1 MSFAQKVIRFNQ
13 SLELDIPLPE
23 GVRVMNPFSERQVIE
38 ISDKFYLK
46 YFSNN
51 SERTL
56 LLGINPGRFGAGV
69 TGIPFTDPVKLE
81 KNCGIANSLKKI
93 TEPSAGFVYDMI
105 DACGG
110 PEKFYRKYFIHAVC
124 PLGFTK
130 DGVNY
135 NFYDSK
141 ELEKAVTPFII
152 SSIEKILTLP
162 VRSEICFCLGMG
174 KNFLYLKRLNDK
186 YHFFEKIIPLPHPRW
201 IVQYRRKSYK
211 EFIAFYQKELHKGES
226 IEN

>member
-23 GVRVMNPFSERQVIE
+23 GVQVMNPFHDRQVVE
-38 ISDKFYLK
+38 ISDAFYLK
-46 YFSNN
+46 YFSDN

-81 KNCGIANSLKKI
+81 KNCSIGNNLKKI

-110 PEKFYRKYFIHAVC
+110 TEKFYSRYFIHAVC

-130 DGVNY
+130 DGLNF

-141 ELEKAVTPFII
+141 ELEKTITPFII
-152 SSIEKILTLP
+152 ASIEKILSFP
-162 VRSEICFCLGMG
+162 ISRNFCYCLGMG
-174 KNFLYLKRLNDK
+174 KNFKFLQKLNER
-186 YHFFEKIIPLPHPRW
+186 HRFFGKITPLPHPRW
-201 IVQYRRKSYK
+201 IVQYRRKRYD
-211 EFIAFYQKELHKGES
+211 EFVNLYCDMFRENELPS
-226 IEN
+226 

>member
-23 GVRVMNPFSERQVIE
+23 GVQVMNPFHDRQVVE

-46 YFSNN
+46 YFSDY

-81 KNCGIANSLKKI
+81 GICGIPNNLKKI
-93 TEPSAGFVYDMI
+93 SEPSAGFVYDMI
-105 DACGG
+105 SAYGS
-110 PEKFYRKYFIHAVC
+110 PEAFYSRYFIHAVC

-130 DGVNY
+130 AGVNY

-141 ELEKAVTPFII
+141 ELEEAVTPFII
-152 SSIEKILTLP
+152 ASIEKILAFP
-162 VRSEICFCLGMG
+162 VSTNVCYCLGMG
-174 KNFLYLKRLNDK
+174 KNFRFLQKLNQTHP
-186 YHFFEKIIPLPHPRW
+186 YFGKIIPLPHPRW
-201 IVQYRRKSYK
+201 IVQYRRKWYD
-211 EFIAFYQKELHKGES
+211 EFIRLYRNTLL
-226 IEN
+226 ENEPDP